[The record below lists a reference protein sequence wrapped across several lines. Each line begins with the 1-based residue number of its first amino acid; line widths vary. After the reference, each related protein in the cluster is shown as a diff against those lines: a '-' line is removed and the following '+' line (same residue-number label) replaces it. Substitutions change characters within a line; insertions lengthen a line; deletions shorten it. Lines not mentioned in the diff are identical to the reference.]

1 VVTLVALSSATSSQ
15 VKADRVLLK
24 GTQYRFNSS
33 SLSKDTEIKAI
44 IAWYHHLKLNLV
56 EFQMPVLPNLAEP
69 AGHLKRILII

>member
-1 VVTLVALSSATSSQ
+1 
-15 VKADRVLLK
+15 VLLK

-44 IAWYHHLKLNLV
+44 IAWYHQQLTLKLNLV